1 MDEHTGE
8 NLRRLMAEQGLSLG
22 QVVKKT
28 GLDRRTVS
36 AILDGSNRPHSRTIH
51 RLAAGLGV
59 SPSELFVNPG
69 QLLYRRFDV
78 QTNPIVRE
86 VVDRH
91 PDLFDG
97 WSEMDFEELHSRFG
111 QGGALTVEGTLAIT
125 RRMNRNRRVH
135 EQLALLLESA
145 QADMISGIVEVM
157 YRQVIP
163 AAAHRDK
170 KPLEKPGGMSSG

>member
-1 MDEHTGE
+1 MNEHTGE
-8 NLRRLMAEQGLSLG
+8 NLRRIMAEQGLSLG
-22 QVVKKT
+22 QVVGNT

-69 QLLYRRFDV
+69 QLLYRRFDA

-111 QGGALTVEGTLAIT
+111 QGGALTVEGTLAIA
-125 RRMNRNRRVH
+125 RRMNRNRQVH
-135 EQLALLLESA
+135 EQLALLLESS
-145 QADMISGIVEVM
+145 QAETIRGIVEVI
-157 YRQVIP
+157 YRQVSP
-163 AAAHRDK
+163 AAARRCE
-170 KPLEKPGGMSSG
+170 KPLENCDRTSPG